1 VKGNFGLII
10 FGVIAIVVS
19 IVLFGVAVEQLDT
32 AMTAANS
39 TNLTNEMPGLY
50 DVMGVYGILF
60 WVAITGS
67 GLAMLGFGVWGTV
80 KSARGRR

>member
-1 VKGNFGLII
+1 MRGNFGLII
-10 FGVIAIVVS
+10 FVVIAIVMS
-19 IVLFGVAVEQLDT
+19 IVLFGVAVTQLDT

-39 TNLTNEMPGLY
+39 TNLANTMPGLY

-67 GLAMLGFGVWGTV
+67 GLAMLGFGVYGTI
-80 KSARGRR
+80 KGRR